1 MQRNIKFDI
10 NVIKHGPES
19 MNQAVSRIYCE
30 LSGFFFLVAKE
41 ESPKE
46 KKEEKKKIKTKSGKI
61 DVAIQQP

>member
-30 LSGFFFLVAKE
+30 LSGFFFSCGIGRITQRKE
-41 ESPKE
+41 GRKE
-46 KKEEKKKIKTKSGKI
+46 KNQNKIWK
-61 DVAIQQP
+61 D